1 MPSALEARAARLFC
15 VGFRGL
21 APSPELAELT
31 RRGVRS
37 VVLFARN
44 VGEPRDVAELT
55 RAIKRLA
62 PEPIAIAVDQEGGNV
77 RRLRRGFTQIP
88 CMRAVGRTGDAE
100 LATATGRLLGAEL
113 RAVGIDVAFAPVL
126 DVDTNPNNPVIGAR
140 SFGSDPELVAR
151 LGIALAAGIQSA
163 GVAACGKHFP
173 GHGDTDLDSHLALPR
188 LAHPRERVDA
198 VELVPF
204 RRAAEAGIASM
215 MTAHVVFSAL
225 DAGLPATLSRT
236 VMSILREDIGY
247 DGLVIS
253 DDLEMRAIV
262 DHFGLEEAVLL
273 GLEASIDLFLVCHT
287 PERMHRAIDAVIH
300 GVESGRIAADRLD
313 RAVARVDRFLAR
325 WAAPADAP
333 RALEILRSAEHRAL
347 EARLAALPG
356 AAAEERDPTTA
367 LA

>member
-15 VGFRGL
+15 VGFHGL
-21 APSPELAELT
+21 EPSPELAELT
-31 RRGVRS
+31 KRGVRS

-44 VGEPRDVAELT
+44 VGEPREVAELT
-55 RAIKRLA
+55 RRLKA
-62 PEPIAIAVDQEGGNV
+62 LTSEPLAVAVDQEGGNV
-77 RRLRRGFTQIP
+77 RRLRRGFSEIP
-88 CMRAVGRTGDAE
+88 SMRAIGRTGDAE
-100 LATATGRLLGAEL
+100 LAHATGKLLGSEL

-126 DVDTNPNNPVIGAR
+126 DVDTNPENPVIGAR

-151 LGIALAAGIQSA
+151 LGVALARGIESV

-173 GHGDTDLDSHLALPR
+173 GHGDTALDSHLALPR
-188 LAHPRERVDA
+188 LAHARERVDA
-198 VELVPF
+198 IELVPF
-204 RRAAEAGIASM
+204 RAAARAGVASM

-225 DAGLPATLSRT
+225 DPVLPATLSRS
-236 VMSILREDIGY
+236 VLGVLREDVGY

-253 DDLEMRAIV
+253 DDLEMRAV
-262 DHFGLEEAVLL
+262 LDHFGLEEAVLL

-313 RAVARVDRFLAR
+313 EAVARVDSFLAR
-325 WAAPADAP
+325 WAAPLYAP
-333 RALEILRSAEHRAL
+333 RTLDVLRSPEHQAL
-347 EARLAALPG
+347 EARLFALPG
-356 AAAEERDPTTA
+356 ASTEERDPTSA